1 VNPFDIHPAVK
12 SRAAG
17 EKKSIAVE
25 DIVSLLNEILTENHV
40 HFDTGHRSGEAHCAV
55 EDSIN
60 KIKEKL
66 QR

>member
-1 VNPFDIHPAVK
+1 MNPFDIHPAVK
-12 SRAAG
+12 PPPPHR
-17 EKKSIAVE
+17 KKSIAVE
-25 DIVSLLNEILTENHV
+25 DIIALLNETLTENHV
-40 HFDTGHRSGEAHCAV
+40 HFDTGHRSGEAHSAV